1 MNNLQNEV
9 ADYIS
14 ANSDKPIY
22 VVYNDLKNKKKLNKA
37 EHLVYLYLK
46 INKKKLGIKL

>member
-1 MNNLQNEV
+1 MSIKKDV

-22 VVYNDLKNKKKLNKA
+22 VVYNELKTKKRLTNA
-37 EHLVYLYLK
+37 ERIVYTYLK
-46 INKKKLGIKL
+46 INKNKLGIK